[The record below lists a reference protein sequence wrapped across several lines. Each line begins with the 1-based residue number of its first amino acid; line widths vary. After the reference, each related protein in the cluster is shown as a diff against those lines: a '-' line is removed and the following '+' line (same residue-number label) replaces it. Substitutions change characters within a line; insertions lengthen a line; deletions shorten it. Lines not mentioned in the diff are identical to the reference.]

1 MQSIKTIILFVR
13 WPVIMGMLIALLL
26 LITFPGRFNVPLQAP
41 PTPPQS
47 AALADEAAQ
56 DWNGP
61 VSYSNAVEKASMGVV
76 NIYTRKAVEQRVNPL
91 ANDPIFRHF
100 FNIADTPR
108 QKRMQSA
115 LGSGVIVTTEGHIL
129 TNYHVINGADE
140 IIVAL
145 EDGRNAKA
153 RVLGENPERDLAV
166 LHVEL
171 PNLQPVHMTRNIPR
185 VGDVVLAI
193 GNPFG
198 VGQTVSQG
206 IISATSSRNRDLNIS
221 AFEDFLQTDAGIHP
235 GSSGGALIDVYGNLI
250 GINTANLGQTGSG
263 GIGFAV
269 PSDIA
274 MQTLTDIIQYGRVV
288 RGWLGVE
295 AKRVRPRVAH
305 ESGLLTTEG
314 MVITNTTQGGPAHV
328 AGLQRGDIV
337 VGIRGNPVRDAR
349 DIVQTI
355 QESRPGD
362 VITVEFIRSGTTQ
375 SLDVLLQEQPND
387 IN

>member
-1 MQSIKTIILFVR
+1 MHLIKQIFLFVR
-13 WPVIMGMLIALLL
+13 WPIAIGIILALSLLVIFPSSLSPEKKPVPQPLIAEH
-26 LITFPGRFNVPLQAP
+26 
-41 PTPPQS
+41 S
-47 AALADEAAQ
+47 HDE
-56 DWNGP
+56 WHGP
-61 VSYSNAVEKASMGVV
+61 ISYSDAVDSASMGVV
-76 NIYTRKAVEQRVNPL
+76 NIYTRKEVEQRVNPL

-115 LGSGVIVTTEGHIL
+115 LGSGVIVTREGHII

-140 IIVAL
+140 IVVAL

-153 RVLGENPERDLAV
+153 FVLGENRERDLAV
-166 LHVEL
+166 LKINL
-171 PNLQPVHMTRNIPR
+171 SNLQPVRISENPLR

-198 VGQTVSQG
+198 VGQTVTQG

-221 AFEDFLQTDAGIHP
+221 TFEDFIQTDAAIHP

-250 GINTANLGQTGSG
+250 GINTANLPQTGSG

-269 PSDIA
+269 PSEIA
-274 MQTLTDIIQYGRVV
+274 MQTLSDIIQFGRVV

-295 AKRVRPRVAH
+295 AKRVRPRAAH
-305 ESGLLTTEG
+305 ESGLLTSEG
-314 MVITNTTQGGPAHV
+314 MIITNTTNGGPAAN
-328 AGLQRGDIV
+328 AGLQRGDIII
-337 VGIRGNPVRDAR
+337 GIRGNPVKDAN

-362 VITVEFIRSGTTQ
+362 TITIEYIRGGNARSI
-375 SLDVLLQEQPND
+375 DVLLQEQPNSAS
-387 IN
+387 

>member
-1 MQSIKTIILFVR
+1 MQSIKTFILFVR
-13 WPVIMGMLIALLL
+13 WPIIIGMLIALLL
-26 LITFPGRFNVPLQAP
+26 LVVFPGHFNVQLASPLNITP
-41 PTPPQS
+41 SPLPTS
-47 AALADEAAQ
+47 ELHNR
-56 DWNGP
+56 NGP

-76 NIYTRKAVEQRVNPL
+76 NIYTRKEVQQRLNPL

-100 FNIADTPR
+100 FNISDLPR

-115 LGSGVIVTTEGHIL
+115 LGSGVIVTKEGHIL

-140 IIVAL
+140 IVVAL

-153 RVLGENPERDLAV
+153 QVLGENPERDLAV

-171 PNLQPVHMTRNIPR
+171 TNLQPVAMTRNIPR

-235 GSSGGALIDVYGNLI
+235 GSSGGALIDVYGNLV

-274 MQTLTDIIQYGRVV
+274 MQTLTDIIQFGRVV

-295 AKRVRPRVAH
+295 AKRVRPRVTS

-314 MVITNTTQGGPAHV
+314 MIITNTTLGGPAHV
-328 AGLQRGDIV
+328 AGLRRGDII
-337 VGIRGNPVRDAR
+337 VGIRGNPVRGAR

-362 VITVEFIRSGTTQ
+362 VITVEFIRSGTTE
-375 SLDVLLQEQPND
+375 SIEVLLQEQPNE
-387 IN
+387 IH